1 MFSLVVGAAALP
13 VVALPVVALPVV
25 VLVREFNPKLKGV
38 TGVVVRCLIEL

>member
-13 VVALPVVALPVV
+13 VVVLSVVVLSVV

-38 TGVVVRCLIEL
+38 TGVVVRRLIEL